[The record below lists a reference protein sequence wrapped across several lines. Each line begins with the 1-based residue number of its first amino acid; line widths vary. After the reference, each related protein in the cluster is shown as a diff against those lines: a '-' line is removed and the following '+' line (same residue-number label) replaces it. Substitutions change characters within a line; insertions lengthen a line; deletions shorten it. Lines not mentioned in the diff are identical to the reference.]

1 MTVELYLSNYA
12 TKGDLKNATGIDT
25 SDFGKNTDLANLK
38 FDLDKLDIDKL
49 KNKPS
54 NLRNFKSKVDKLG
67 ADKFVPVPT
76 DLSKLRDAV
85 KNDSVK

>member
-12 TKGDLKNATGIDT
+12 TKGDLKNATGIDK

-76 DLSKLRDAV
+76 DLSKLRDAG
-85 KNDSVK
+85 KNDAVK